1 MLRLSGAAVTHRGLV
16 RSDNEDSAFCGADLV
31 LVADGVGGGAAGEVA
46 SATAAHVVC
55 ATAMADRD
63 GDPVRVLTEGV
74 RRAQALLARGVQ
86 EVPDRAG
93 MATTL
98 TAVLTNGRRCAIA
111 HIGDSRGYV
120 HRDRELVRVTRDHT
134 WVAGMLESG
143 RLDEATAREHPWRNV
158 VLRSLSGE
166 EEAAADITALD
177 LHLRDRVLLCSDGL
191 TDLVDED
198 RIAGVLDAH
207 DDEDA
212 ATLLRDDAL
221 MRGGRDNITVV
232 VASVLDG
239 PRVEDVGRLLGAVCD
254 PGNIVDVTSAVAD
267 PA

>member
-16 RSDNEDSAFCGADLV
+16 RPDNEDSAFCGADLV
-31 LVADGVGGGAAGEVA
+31 LVADGVGGGAAGEIA
-46 SATAAHVVC
+46 SATTAHAVC

-63 GDPVRVLTEGV
+63 ADPVAVLTAGV
-74 RRAQALLARGVQ
+74 RRAQLLLARGVR

-98 TAVLTNGRRCAIA
+98 TAVLTNGRSCALA

-120 HRDRELVRVTRDHT
+120 HRERELVRLTRDHT
-134 WVAGMLESG
+134 WVARMLETG
-143 RLDEATAREHPWRNV
+143 RIDEAAAREHPWRNV

-166 EEAAADITALD
+166 EEAEADISGLP
-177 LHLRDRVLLCSDGL
+177 LRAQDRVLLCSDGL

-198 RIAGVLDAH
+198 RIAVVLDAH

-212 ATLLRDDAL
+212 AALLRDDAL
-221 MRGGRDNITVV
+221 MRGGRDNVTVV
-232 VASVLDG
+232 VASVVEG
-239 PRVEDVGRLLGAVCD
+239 PRVDDVGRLLGAVCE
-254 PGNIVDVTSAVAD
+254 PENIVDITAAVAD